1 MWQVN
6 YKYMRFLLIIV
17 IGLLMSCTNESAT
30 KQAENRQQESNTNT
44 IPAAVQKEAVADL
57 PLSDEDR
64 QYMSTAEEGE
74 LYFQSIK
81 MFEQKGAAGI
91 ERMYKQPVAN
101 ANELYVLQREKMIAQ
116 RKKVGFTVA
125 VPNIPAAWEQPQ
137 EINYDTELADIQYRY
152 GDADNFGYGWP
163 SGFDPF
169 GGESTPKHKYPF
181 YPEPDDPA
189 GTDRIMV
196 ISGYQYSKETFS
208 MKNKADGYTKSTMR
222 PYNQPQKL
230 LLQYNL
236 KGKTIQHALLQL
248 FVDDFQSPTYQSKFS
263 IWINGKEIT
272 AMASILNDL
281 KQGGPV
287 GKLISFQILPD
298 YFPLLQTGKLELFID
313 GPATNAGDGFAIDF
327 VQLLINPKN
336 IPVSSIEGKV
346 IDAKTKKPIEAA
358 LLKISGA
365 GEAESGK
372 DGSFSISNVPC
383 GVVIAQGNK
392 AGYKQ
397 GTVSTD
403 VVKENTSS
411 VIIKLEP
418 ETNNTLQEQLEQ
430 KGKIELYGIYF
441 DTDKAT
447 LKPESEKTL
456 KQLLAFI
463 NANPGT
469 ALEIGGHTDAQGD
482 NAYNLQL
489 SQQRAEAV
497 ISWLKAN
504 KATVTNLSA
513 KGYGETEPVADNST
527 ETGRALNRRVEIK
540 HK

>member
-1 MWQVN
+1 
-6 YKYMRFLLIIV
+6 MRFVLIIG
-17 IGLLMSCTNESAT
+17 ICLLLGCANDSSN
-30 KQAENRQQESNTNT
+30 KKAENTEQVPTPT
-44 IPAAVQKEAVADL
+44 TVADAVPDKAVADL

-64 QYMSTAEEGE
+64 QYMSIAEEGE

-91 ERMYKQPVAN
+91 ERMFKQPVAN

-116 RKKVGFTVA
+116 RKKVGFRVPA
-125 VPNIPAAWEQPQ
+125 VNIPAAWQQPQ
-137 EINYDTELADIQYRY
+137 SISYDTETADLQYRY

-169 GGESTPKHKYPF
+169 SGESTPKHKYPF

-230 LLQYNL
+230 MLQYDL

-263 IWINGKEIT
+263 IWLNGKEIT
-272 AMASILNDL
+272 AMTGILNDL
-281 KQGGPV
+281 KQGGPI

-298 YFPLLQTGKLELFID
+298 YFPLLQTGKLELLID
-313 GPATNAGDGFAIDF
+313 GPTTNAGDGFAIDF

-346 IDAKTKKPIEAA
+346 IDAKTKKPIEGA

-365 GEAESGK
+365 GEAESGS

-383 GVVIAQGNK
+383 GVVIVQGNK

-403 VVKENTSS
+403 VIKEKTST
-411 VIIKLEP
+411 VIVKLEP
-418 ETNNTLQEQLEQ
+418 ETNNTLQQQLEQ

-456 KQLLAFI
+456 KQLFAFI

-482 NAYNLQL
+482 DAYNLQL

-497 ISWLKAN
+497 INWLKQN
-504 KATVTNLSA
+504 KAAVNHLTA

-540 HK
+540 PKQ

>member
-1 MWQVN
+1 V
-6 YKYMRFLLIIV
+6 IV
-17 IGLLMSCTNESAT
+17 
-30 KQAENRQQESNTNT
+30 
-44 IPAAVQKEAVADL
+44 
-57 PLSDEDR
+57 
-64 QYMSTAEEGE
+64 
-74 LYFQSIK
+74 
-81 MFEQKGAAGI
+81 
-91 ERMYKQPVAN
+91 
-101 ANELYVLQREKMIAQ
+101 
-116 RKKVGFTVA
+116 
-125 VPNIPAAWEQPQ
+125 
-137 EINYDTELADIQYRY
+137 
-152 GDADNFGYGWP
+152 
-163 SGFDPF
+163 
-169 GGESTPKHKYPF
+169 
-181 YPEPDDPA
+181 
-189 GTDRIMV
+189 
-196 ISGYQYSKETFS
+196 
-208 MKNKADGYTKSTMR
+208 
-222 PYNQPQKL
+222 
-230 LLQYNL
+230 
-236 KGKTIQHALLQL
+236 
-248 FVDDFQSPTYQSKFS
+248 
-263 IWINGKEIT
+263 
-272 AMASILNDL
+272 
-281 KQGGPV
+281 
-287 GKLISFQILPD
+287 
-298 YFPLLQTGKLELFID
+298 
-313 GPATNAGDGFAIDF
+313 
-327 VQLLINPKN
+327 
-336 IPVSSIEGKV
+336 
-346 IDAKTKKPIEAA
+346 
-358 LLKISGA
+358 
-365 GEAESGK
+365 
-372 DGSFSISNVPC
+372 
-383 GVVIAQGNK
+383 QGNK

-469 ALEIGGHTDAQGD
+469 ALEFGGHTDAQGD